1 MTNVA
6 LLAATLAFA
15 APPLPP
21 PGVIGGAAAQ
31 QLLASGAVLVDVR
44 TPSEYEAGHV
54 PGARL
59 IPYDQIAA
67 RAGELP
73 AKDRPIVLYCRTGR
87 RTGIAAA
94 TLAQLGYTAVYDMQ
108 GLSNWPGAL
117 QAGPAR

>member
-1 MTNVA
+1 MT
-6 LLAATLAFA
+6 LIATLAAALALA

-21 PGVIGGAAAQ
+21 PGVIGGATAQ

-44 TPSEYEAGHV
+44 TPMEYEAGHI

-59 IPYDQIAA
+59 IPYDQVAA

-87 RTGIAAA
+87 RTGVAAA

-108 GLSNWPGAL
+108 GLTNWPGPL